1 MGERARLSNCR
12 WARGHASLTVDG
24 REGSREAAR
33 LFVTDRR
40 WRVKG
45 SRADCGQPFVSGPNP
60 NPSPARPNQSS
71 LSLQPAVDL
80 SIRSEL
86 FFPSSEDL
94 AYSAD
99 RCSLLPHPVVVVV
112 FLRRRDSGSGSASC
126 GESALTDSVP
136 LLFSILMQPIS
147 SVRFLGA
154 SSSLF
159 LD

>member
-1 MGERARLSNCR
+1 M
-12 WARGHASLTVDG
+12 
-24 REGSREAAR
+24 REKYSRI
-33 LFVTDRR
+33 VMMKNKK
-40 WRVKG
+40 KG
-45 SRADCGQPFVSGPNP
+45 MQHEDFSGG
-60 NPSPARPNQSS
+60 
-71 LSLQPAVDL
+71 
-80 SIRSEL
+80 
-86 FFPSSEDL
+86 
-94 AYSAD
+94 YSAD